1 MKIFVSLRGRT
12 FLVQTLG
19 VGQKSAAKRPE
30 FFCIN
35 TWGKAKSAAKRP
47 EIFDTNT
54 WGLNDSNTWG
64 PRFAKFED
72 LGDPK

>member
-1 MKIFVSLRGRT
+1 MAAKMPENFGINTRGR
-12 FLVQTLG
+12 
-19 VGQKSAAKRPE
+19 
-30 FFCIN
+30 
-35 TWGKAKSAAKRP
+35 AKSAAKRP
-47 EIFDTNT
+47 ENFDTNT